1 VERGDIASRVQGN
14 LRLCV
19 GKTDKK
25 CVLSNMH
32 IRPAK
37 GNFKEGG
44 KYVKSLVIEDR
55 DVHPGYADLND
66 RMSSSYN
73 ISRGTWKWLK

>member
-1 VERGDIASRVQGN
+1 
-14 LRLCV
+14 
-19 GKTDKK
+19 
-25 CVLSNMH
+25 MH

-37 GNFKEGG
+37 GNFKEDG
-44 KYVKSLVIEDR
+44 KYVKSLVIEDH